1 MSQTPE
7 NEIGRVKA
15 VVAGRV
21 NTLLEA
27 RKASPEGVITSQA
40 MDDLLKVLTDNPKAI
55 DALFEMQG
63 KNGVVGGNNQD
74 Q

>member
-1 MSQTPE
+1 MSQTPK
-7 NEIGRVKA
+7 NETTKVKA
-15 VVAGRV
+15 AVAGRV
-21 NTLLEA
+21 NTLIEMK
-27 RKASPEGVITSQA
+27 KAFPEGGITSQA

-63 KNGVVGGNNQD
+63 KNGVVGGSSQC